1 LPFGAAALFG
11 LLLTI
16 SPGTAHAAPSDIP
29 TCRPAGWMKIIVLA
43 PADDVCGGP
52 TASEGYGWVLAND
65 ATSTERWGYQPLDD
79 YQFNSV
85 RSGPVNRVLR
95 IRAGEYSV
103 FLPGLLGEHGSA
115 HVTAYGGENTATRCK
130 LAGVSAITD
139 GEYLTVHCF
148 DLTGKPRDSQFTAL
162 YTNLRTAAYPF
173 GFANPDGVYN
183 SGGSNP
189 VTFSDTTGI
198 YRVAFAGLT
207 APGGTVMVTADGA
220 GPDWCKAGTWYPD
233 ATGMVVDVRCF
244 TPYGAPADA
253 DFSVTFV
260 NQGNLAGE
268 LNAPG
273 GLTSAYTWVNPGLAE
288 HVIDP
293 TWSFATPPSP
303 SPFDWWAVGPLWNRF
318 QVKTPVPAM
327 GGDVQATA
335 QGFDPSSCVLT
346 GWNPATGTDL
356 RCYWPDGSPIR
367 PYFEIAYLGGAA

>member
-1 LPFGAAALFG
+1 MKIVTMA
-11 LLLTI
+11 
-16 SPGTAHAAPSDIP
+16 
-29 TCRPAGWMKIIVLA
+29 PAG
-43 PADDVCGGP
+43 DGCGGP

-130 LAGVSAITD
+130 LAGWSADVD

-173 GFANPDGVYN
+173 GFANPDGVDN

-189 VTFSDTTGI
+189 VTFSDTTGV

-207 APGGTVMVTADGA
+207 APGGTVMVTAAGA

-244 TPYGAPADA
+244 TPSGVPADA

-260 NQGNLAGE
+260 DQGNLAGD

-293 TWSFATPPSP
+293 TWSFASPPGP

-335 QGFDPSSCVLT
+335 QGFDSSSCVLT

-356 RCYWPDGSPIR
+356 RCYRPDGSPVR